1 MRCSTR
7 PSQVRGR
14 GARRWLAAVAALCL
28 ACALSIA
35 FVPAALAQVG
45 PPPAPPPTPAPTP
58 LPTPTKTQIN
68 SDVSMGS
75 TVTDLG
81 SNFLERLNNQATN
94 GFWRSMRT
102 NPSGGGASEAA
113 EGPRYR
119 TWSELYGLRMT
130 TGPQADYFG
139 DKRRTIGGVAGV
151 GARVAPGVNVGFTVD
166 QSRTTVDVP
175 LALQGATLDLTQLGF
190 NASVDKGPWTWAIS
204 LVHGAG
210 GVDSSRNTGGGFGF
224 ANAHY
229 GAKIDGALTEL
240 DYYWTKDQSRIVPK
254 LGLEY
259 VRASTG
265 AFQEF
270 GGLDPVTVSGATMER
285 TRVLAG
291 AEVGHYWILDHR
303 QIVDISA
310 YGKFVDNLSQQFSS
324 ILVSLGPQSISVAG
338 IGESR
343 YGVDAGASGYLSISN
358 TARLYLNYD
367 AKFRSNLTSHQGT
380 LGFEI
385 RF

>member
-1 MRCSTR
+1 MRCSMR
-7 PSQVRGR
+7 PSQVRGTT
-14 GARRWLAAVAALCL
+14 ARRWLAAVVALCL

-35 FVPAALAQVG
+35 LASTALAQS
-45 PPPAPPPTPAPTP
+45 PAPPPTPPPTP
-58 LPTPTKTQIN
+58 TPTPTPTPVPTPTKTQIN
-68 SDVSMGS
+68 SDVSAGS

-81 SNFLERLNNQATN
+81 SNFLERLNGQATN
-94 GFWRSMRT
+94 GFWRSLRT
-102 NPSGGGASEAA
+102 NPSGGGASEAT

-139 DKRRTIGGVAGV
+139 DKRRTIGGVAGI

-175 LALQGATLDLTQLGF
+175 LALQGATLDLTQVGV
-190 NASVDKGPWTWAIS
+190 NASIDKGAWTWAIS
-204 LVHGAG
+204 LVHGLG

-224 ANAHY
+224 AAAHY
-229 GAKIDGALTEL
+229 GARVDGVLTEF

-270 GGLDPVTVSGATMER
+270 GGLDPVTVSGSTM
-285 TRVLAG
+285 
-291 AEVGHYWILDHR
+291 
-303 QIVDISA
+303 
-310 YGKFVDNLSQQFSS
+310 
-324 ILVSLGPQSISVAG
+324 
-338 IGESR
+338 
-343 YGVDAGASGYLSISN
+343 
-358 TARLYLNYD
+358 
-367 AKFRSNLTSHQGT
+367 
-380 LGFEI
+380 
-385 RF
+385 